1 VSVDV
6 IDGWQVQCTLTIDED
21 TISYDPSSMYLEPP
35 ATLKT
40 LSIEA

>member
-6 IDGWQVQCTLTIDED
+6 FDGWQVQCTLTIDED